1 MTHFVLWAVVAV
13 AAAAVVCILRWAR
26 AAGEAG
32 TRAPCSA
39 TRHLVRHVVISE
51 AGYGYYE

>member
-26 AAGEAG
+26 AGGAAG
-32 TRAPCSA
+32 TRGPCSA

>member
-26 AAGEAG
+26 AGGEAG
-32 TRAPCSA
+32 TRGPCSA

-51 AGYGYYE
+51 AGYGYYG